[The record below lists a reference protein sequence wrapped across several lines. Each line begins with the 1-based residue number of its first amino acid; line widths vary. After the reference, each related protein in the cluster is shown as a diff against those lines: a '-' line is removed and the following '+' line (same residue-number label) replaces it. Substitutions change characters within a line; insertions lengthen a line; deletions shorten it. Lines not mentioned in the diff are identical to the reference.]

1 MFKNALDFTGKTVLI
16 TGGSSG
22 IGNGI
27 ARAFRDCGAKVVITG
42 TRASSADYEDTDCE
56 GMKFFQL
63 DVGDDK
69 AVEAFDPGI
78 DQLDVLV
85 NSAGTVA
92 YKRQEYEM
100 ATFRRVMDV
109 NIMGMMHMCTRFHP
123 MLVQTRGC
131 IVNVTSVAS
140 FRSTPGNPAY
150 SASKGGGLT
159 LTRTLANAWGRNDV
173 RVNAI
178 LPGLVDTKLTKVT
191 RDNPELYE
199 ASIKRTP
206 LRRWGT
212 PEEMGGIA
220 LFLASPLLSGFVTG
234 EGIVADG
241 GANV

>member
-1 MFKNALDFTGKTVLI
+1 MFRNALDFTGKTVLV

-27 ARAFRDCGAKVVITG
+27 ARSFRDCGAAVVITG
-42 TRASSADYEDTDCE
+42 TRKSAADYEDTDCE
-56 GMKFFQL
+56 NMRFFQL

-69 AVEAFDPGI
+69 AVAAFDPGI
-78 DQLDVLV
+78 DRLDVLV

-100 ATFRRVMDV
+100 ETFRKVMDV
-109 NIMGMMHMCTRFHP
+109 NIMGMMHMCTKFHP
-123 MLVQTRGC
+123 MLVETKGS

-159 LTRTLANAWGRNDV
+159 LTRTLANAWGKAGV

-199 ASIKRTP
+199 ASIRRTP

-220 LFLASPLLSGFVTG
+220 LFLASPLSAFVTG

>member
-1 MFKNALDFTGKTVLI
+1 
-16 TGGSSG
+16 
-22 IGNGI
+22 
-27 ARAFRDCGAKVVITG
+27 
-42 TRASSADYEDTDCE
+42 
-56 GMKFFQL
+56 
-63 DVGDDK
+63 
-69 AVEAFDPGI
+69 
-78 DQLDVLV
+78 
-85 NSAGTVA
+85 
-92 YKRQEYEM
+92 
-100 ATFRRVMDV
+100 
-109 NIMGMMHMCTRFHP
+109 
-123 MLVQTRGC
+123 MLVESKGC

-159 LTRTLANAWGRNDV
+159 LTRTLANAWGRAGV

-220 LFLASPLLSGFVTG
+220 LFLASPLAGFVTG

>member
-1 MFKNALDFTGKTVLI
+1 M
-16 TGGSSG
+16 
-22 IGNGI
+22 
-27 ARAFRDCGAKVVITG
+27 R
-42 TRASSADYEDTDCE
+42 
-56 GMKFFQL
+56 FFQL

-69 AVEAFDPGI
+69 AVDAFDPGI
-78 DQLDVLV
+78 DRLDVLV

-100 ATFRRVMDV
+100 ETFRRVMDV
-109 NIMGMMHMCTRFHP
+109 NIMGMMHMCTKFHP
-123 MLVQTRGC
+123 MLVATKGS

-159 LTRTLANAWGRNDV
+159 LTRTLANAWGKAGV

-220 LFLASPLLSGFVTG
+220 LFLASPLSAFVTG

>member
-1 MFKNALDFTGKTVLI
+1 MYRDALDFTGKTVLV

-27 ARAFRDCGAKVVITG
+27 ARCFRDCGAEVVITG
-42 TRASSADYEDTDCE
+42 TRASAADYPDTDCAD
-56 GMKFFQL
+56 MRFFQL
-63 DVGDDK
+63 DVGDDA

-78 DQLDVLV
+78 DRLDVLV

-100 ATFRRVMDV
+100 PTFRKVMDV
-109 NIMGMMHMCTRFHP
+109 NIMGMMHMCTKFHP
-123 MLVQTRGC
+123 MLAETKGC
-131 IVNVTSVAS
+131 IINVTSVAS

-159 LTRTLANAWGRNDV
+159 LTRTLANAWGRGGV

-212 PEEMGGIA
+212 PEEMGGVA
-220 LFLASPLLSGFVTG
+220 LFLASPLSAFVTG
-234 EGIVADG
+234 EGIVVDG
-241 GANV
+241 GANM

>member
-1 MFKNALDFTGKTVLI
+1 MFRDALDFTGKTVLI

-27 ARAFRDCGAKVVITG
+27 ARCFRDCGAAVVITG
-42 TRASSADYEDTDCE
+42 TKASADDYPDTDCKD
-56 GMKFFQL
+56 MRFFHL

-78 DQLDVLV
+78 DRLDVLV

-100 ATFRRVMDV
+100 ETFRKVMDV
-109 NIMGMMHMCTRFHP
+109 NIMGMMHMCTKFYP
-123 MLVQTRGC
+123 MLVETKGS

-159 LTRTLANAWGRNDV
+159 LTRTLANAWGRNGV

-220 LFLASPLLSGFVTG
+220 LFLASPLSGFVTG

>member
-1 MFKNALDFTGKTVLI
+1 MFKNALDFTGKTVLV

-27 ARAFRDCGAKVVITG
+27 ARSFRDCGAAVVITG
-42 TRASSADYEDTDCE
+42 TRASAADYGDTDCA
-56 GMKFFQL
+56 GMRFFQL
-63 DVGDDK
+63 DVGDDE
-69 AVEAFDPGI
+69 AVRAFDPGI
-78 DQLDVLV
+78 GRLDVLV

-92 YKRQEYEM
+92 YRRQEYEM
-100 ATFRRVMDV
+100 ETFRRVMDV
-109 NIMGMMHMCTRFHP
+109 NIMGMMHMCTKFHP
-123 MLVQTRGC
+123 MLVETKGS

-159 LTRTLANAWGRNDV
+159 LTRTLANAWGRAGV

-220 LFLASPLLSGFVTG
+220 LFLASPLSAFVTG